1 MTDVAVVGAGI
12 VGLAC
17 AHEIA
22 ARGAD
27 VVVLEGTGVG
37 AGASRG
43 NTGWVVPSLSMP
55 LASPGMLATGL
66 RAALKPHGALVIR
79 PSLETGW
86 VRWLWQFRRNCRP
99 EAFRRGV
106 LALVELN
113 RLTLSTLDRWERE
126 GIQFESHATGM
137 LVVARDRRGLA
148 WFSSLHEELRRAG
161 FEGTLS
167 ALDAAQAHELEP
179 ALSDAIGCALHSQ
192 VDRHVQPESLLNGLA
207 AHIRERGVRIREDAQ
222 VVALTRSGSGWTLA
236 LRGGDRVEAATV
248 VVAAGAASAT
258 LLAPLGVRL
267 ALIGAKGYSVDVRGE
282 GLAPRTALYLS
293 EPKLGISPFEG
304 GVRIAGVFELPGRD
318 TSVSL
323 ERIAHLLA
331 DARPYLRSW
340 RPAAEAPIPAG
351 WAGLRPATPDG
362 LPLLGPLD
370 GMPGLLVASGHG
382 MLGVTL
388 APATGVA
395 IAAMADGEPVPAEL
409 EPFRPLRAA

>member
-43 NTGWVVPSLSMP
+43 NTGLGRPQPLDAPRLARHARDGAAGGAQAARRARDPALARDGLGP
-55 LASPGMLATGL
+55 LAVA
-66 RAALKPHGALVIR
+66 I
-79 PSLETGW
+79 
-86 VRWLWQFRRNCRP
+86 RRNCRP

-113 RLTLSTLDRWERE
+113 RLTLSTLDRWER
-126 GIQFESHATGM
+126 GGHPVRES
-137 LVVARDRRGLA
+137 RDRDARGGARPPRPRLV
-148 WFSSLHEELRRAG
+148 LEPHEELRRAG

-222 VVALTRSGSGWTLA
+222 VVALTRSGAGGRSRCAAAIASRRPRLSSPPGGQRHAARAPGRAARADRSEGLLGRRTG
-236 LRGGDRVEAATV
+236 RGPRAAHRAVSQRAETGDQ
-248 VVAAGAASAT
+248 
-258 LLAPLGVRL
+258 P
-267 ALIGAKGYSVDVRGE
+267 VRG
-282 GLAPRTALYLS
+282 R
-293 EPKLGISPFEG
+293 
-304 GVRIAGVFELPGRD
+304 VRIAGVSSCPARD

-351 WAGLRPATPDG
+351 WAGLRPATPTG
-362 LPLLGPLD
+362 CRCSARSTAC
-370 GMPGLLVASGHG
+370 PGSSS
-382 MLGVTL
+382 
-388 APATGVA
+388 
-395 IAAMADGEPVPAEL
+395 
-409 EPFRPLRAA
+409 RAATACSA